1 MNNSIRL
8 LMVDDNE
15 LARKGTAALLAL
27 ESDMHVVGMASNGEE
42 AVQMALELKPDIVL
56 MDIHMPVM
64 DGLEATRRIKAI
76 HPDIKVLALT
86 MLDSDAYLTH
96 VMNAKAEGYALKSMD
111 YDRLLK
117 TIKAVYFGIFAFPPL
132 AKSLVPLEP
141 AVNETSAI
149 RLTPRQLEIARLWVE
164 GLPAGTIA
172 KKLEI
177 STRGVQT
184 HIQNIYLTSQ
194 TKNRIE
200 LLKYL
205 QKHEAL

>member
-1 MNNSIRL
+1 MRL

-27 ESDMHVVGMASNGEE
+27 ESDMTVVGMASNGEE

-64 DGLEATRRIKAI
+64 DGLEATRRIKAVN
-76 HPDIKVLALT
+76 PEIKVLALT
-86 MLDSDAYLTH
+86 MLDSDAYLTQ
-96 VMNAKAEGYALKSMD
+96 VMNTKAEGYALKSMD

-117 TIKAVYFGIFAFPPL
+117 TIKAVYLGVFAFPPL
-132 AKSLVPLEP
+132 RKSTSLLEP
-141 AVNETSAI
+141 VVNEASAL
-149 RLTPRQLEIARLWVE
+149 RLTPRQLEIAKLWVD
-164 GLPAGTIA
+164 GLAAGSIA
-172 KKLEI
+172 KKLDI

-194 TKNRIE
+194 AKNRIE